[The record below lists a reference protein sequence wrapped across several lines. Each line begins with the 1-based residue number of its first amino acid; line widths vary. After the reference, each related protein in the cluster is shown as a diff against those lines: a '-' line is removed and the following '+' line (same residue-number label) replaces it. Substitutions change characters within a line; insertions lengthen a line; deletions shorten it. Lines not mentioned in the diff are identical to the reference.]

1 MLYYV
6 NHGTNLPIL
15 SKVRMNGNN
24 YILVADS
31 HLREDAAE
39 DFFAML
45 AAIRQYEPAGVIF
58 LGDIFELWIAF
69 DGYES
74 SIHTRFL
81 DWCREAKAHFEVG
94 FILGNHEFYVMEPH
108 GEAFTWIT
116 ERSRLTSGLLCLHGD
131 LINRADKRYLLLRKV
146 LRSRLIRF
154 LLRIT
159 ARTIGPAVSDRVRRS
174 LKTTNRRFK
183 RELPAAELE
192 NFARAVS
199 SDQVRRIYVGHFHQH
214 AVLDFPDA
222 APMEIL
228 PSWEVGGEI
237 VCMTPEGESLC
248 APWRELLKTDR

>member
-6 NHGTNLPIL
+6 NYGTNLPIRP
-15 SKVRMNGNN
+15 KVWMNGND
-24 YILVADS
+24 YILVADC
-31 HLREDAAE
+31 HIREGAAE
-39 DFFAML
+39 EFFDML

-81 DWCREAKAHFEVG
+81 DWCREAKNHFEVG

-108 GEAFTWIT
+108 GAAFTWIT
-116 ERSRLTSGLLCLHGD
+116 EQSHVTSGLLCMHGD
-131 LINRADKRYLLLRKV
+131 LINQADKCYLLLRKI

-159 ARTIGPAVSDRVRRS
+159 ARTIGPAVSDRFRRS
-174 LKTTNRRFK
+174 LKATNRHFK
-183 RELPAAELE
+183 RQLPMAVLE
-192 NFARAVS
+192 NFARAAVP
-199 SDQVRRIYVGHFHQH
+199 DQVRRIYAGHFHQH
-214 AVLDFPDA
+214 VVVDFPGSV
-222 APMEIL
+222 PLEIL
-228 PSWEVGGEI
+228 PSWEAGGEI
-237 VCMTPEGESLC
+237 VRLTPEGESLC